1 LRSER
6 SEFYPEISA
15 EMPVAAARVP
25 KHLRLMREIGSQQ
38 STRHRAREL
47 GRELALESAPGGGTR
62 VRFKIPVSRLV
73 GEGDPV
79 AQGDRYPRVLAMKE
93 RRRHNP
99 LSEIQERRPTAIAD
113 QAEDD
118 PIRILLVE
126 DHASFRQALAFM
138 LEMEP
143 GFEVVGQIGSL
154 TEARALTR
162 EMLEEVEV
170 AIVDLAL
177 PDGDGLDLIEDFS
190 SQPRTVTL
198 VLSASLEAGR
208 FARAVGAGAS
218 GVLHKSTSIED
229 IVDAVRK
236 LKAGEAL
243 LSPGEV
249 VEMLRLVGR
258 ERQEELAAR
267 RAVERLTPRE
277 KEVLQ
282 ALAEGL
288 ESREIAEKLSVTVE
302 TERTHMVNIL
312 HKLGV
317 HSRLQALVF
326 AARYGVV
333 KIR

>member
-1 LRSER
+1 
-6 SEFYPEISA
+6 
-15 EMPVAAARVP
+15 
-25 KHLRLMREIGSQQ
+25 
-38 STRHRAREL
+38 
-47 GRELALESAPGGGTR
+47 LAT
-62 VRFKIPVSRLV
+62 
-73 GEGDPV
+73 
-79 AQGDRYPRVLAMKE
+79 KE
-93 RRRHNP
+93 CPRHNP
-99 LSEIQERRPTAIAD
+99 LSQIQERRPTAIED
-113 QAEDD
+113 QAKDD

-143 GFEVVGQIGSL
+143 GFEVVGQVGSL
-154 TEARALTR
+154 AEARALPGET
-162 EMLEEVEV
+162 LEDVEV

-177 PDGDGLDLIEDFS
+177 PDGDGLDLIEGFS
-190 SQPRTVTL
+190 SQPRTATL
-198 VLSASLEAGR
+198 VLSASMESRR
-208 FARAVGAGAS
+208 FARAVEAGAG
-218 GVLHKSTSIED
+218 GVLHKSTPIKD

-236 LKAGEAL
+236 LKAGVAL

-258 ERQEELAAR
+258 ERQEELAVR

-312 HKLGV
+312 HKLGA

-333 KIR
+333 QIR